1 MLEDVKIIELFFA
14 RTEQAIAEL
23 AAKYGSTCKR
33 IANNILKCEPDA
45 EECVNDT
52 YLAAWNAIP
61 PERPDPLRTYIFRI
75 TRNIATAKYHA
86 NTALKRNSYYDVALD
101 ELEECLT
108 SASTIEQEVDAK
120 ELSQEIDRFLD
131 SLDQE
136 SRVMFVARYWYS
148 DSITEIAKRLRTTN
162 NNVSVRL
169 SRIRSKLK
177 NPLQKAGYDL

>member
-162 NNVSVRL
+162 
-169 SRIRSKLK
+169 
-177 NPLQKAGYDL
+177 

>member
-1 MLEDVKIIELFFA
+1 MIHTLLRGMQFLQKDLTHSEPIFFVLP
-14 RTEQAIAEL
+14 AISL
-23 AAKYGSTCKR
+23 
-33 IANNILKCEPDA
+33 PQ
-45 EECVNDT
+45 
-52 YLAAWNAIP
+52 
-61 PERPDPLRTYIFRI
+61 
-75 TRNIATAKYHA
+75 

-177 NPLQKAGYDL
+177 NHLQKAGYDL

>member
-75 TRNIATAKYHA
+75 TRNIAIRVIIPCYKHNLAFFFQSVNK
-86 NTALKRNSYYDVALD
+86 
-101 ELEECLT
+101 
-108 SASTIEQEVDAK
+108 TIN
-120 ELSQEIDRFLD
+120 FL
-131 SLDQE
+131 
-136 SRVMFVARYWYS
+136 
-148 DSITEIAKRLRTTN
+148 
-162 NNVSVRL
+162 
-169 SRIRSKLK
+169 
-177 NPLQKAGYDL
+177 

>member
-1 MLEDVKIIELFFA
+1 M
-14 RTEQAIAEL
+14 
-23 AAKYGSTCKR
+23 
-33 IANNILKCEPDA
+33 
-45 EECVNDT
+45 
-52 YLAAWNAIP
+52 
-61 PERPDPLRTYIFRI
+61 
-75 TRNIATAKYHA
+75 
-86 NTALKRNSYYDVALD
+86 
-101 ELEECLT
+101 EECLT

-177 NPLQKAGYDL
+177 NHLQKAGYDYDTKEHL